1 MDFKKIDFQSRKG
14 KKSKVK
20 SLWVFIC
27 LGLIASIFVIFY
39 LSRSSTSSVSVF
51 NFGKIFSRDPFGAV
65 DGKVNILLLGN
76 AGGTHAGPE
85 LTDSIIVASYDLETS
100 KVTLISIPRDFW
112 LDNIGAKINAAY
124 EIGQR
129 DGMGLNYAEGK
140 IGEVLRIPI
149 QYGVRVNFSGFA
161 KAVDT
166 VEGIE
171 VMVAKTF
178 DDVNFPIEGK
188 EEELCD
194 YKEEDRDLS
203 DEDIKKLSFP
213 TIYPPDLWYSS
224 LPNPLPSGRYKIL
237 IDPTGVIATDS
248 SKIRFDCRFEHIHFD
263 KGKVIMDGET
273 ALKFVRSRSGTNGEG
288 SDFARS
294 KRQQLV
300 LQSFREKVLSLQIL
314 VNPSKITSLILNF
327 GDSVETDIPNERF
340 LDFYK
345 LIKNTKKVESVVLGN
360 LGNGK
365 SILVTPPPQD
375 YGGAF
380 VLIPKDNNPDEIK
393 NFIKETLK
401 REEE

>member
-27 LGLIASIFVIFY
+27 LGFIASIFVIFY

-140 IGEVLRIPI
+140 IGEVLGIPI
-149 QYGVRVNFSGFA
+149 RYGVRVNFSGFA

-203 DEDIKKLSFP
+203 DEDIKKLSLP

-224 LPNPLPSGRYKIL
+224 LPNPLPKGRYKIL
-237 IDPTGVIATDS
+237 IDPTGAIATDS

-300 LQSFREKVLSLQIL
+300 LQSFREKVLSLEIL